1 MGELERLTAMVTTL
15 LAAQT
20 QLSVPL
26 PTSTSL
32 AQPNT
37 SFMPISIVYA
47 STPQRTM
54 VEGYIWSKPFSVGE
68 VLYSHVSE
76 VPLPTT
82 QYAVPVPPPG
92 TKFPQ
97 DTMPFTAPMVHT
109 VQQDHRPVFHT
120 KRVEADDRIDDLE
133 EKFEGIK
140 QEVKALHGKR
150 LFGKNAHDL
159 CLVPNVVIPPKFKVL
174 DFEKYKG
181 NT

>member
-1 MGELERLTAMVTTL
+1 MDLNEQENQRLCEEVTTLKGESERLTAMVTTL
-15 LAAQT
+15 LATQT
-20 QLSVPL
+20 QPSVPL

-37 SFMPISIVYA
+37 SSMPISTVYA

-54 VEGYIWSKPFSVGE
+54 VEGYLWSTPFSVGE
-68 VLYSHVSE
+68 VLNSHVSE

-97 DTMPFTAPMVHT
+97 DTMPFTAPVVHT

-120 KRVEADDRIDDLE
+120 E
-133 EKFEGIK
+133 
-140 QEVKALHGKR
+140 
-150 LFGKNAHDL
+150 
-159 CLVPNVVIPPKFKVL
+159 
-174 DFEKYKG
+174 
-181 NT
+181 